1 VVDQAQLCRRRIPPE
16 VADVTVL
23 LGDQAIEERGSE
35 ALPQWG
41 GDGSGCALGPV
52 SPVDQRAILAID
64 LPEDGNGD
72 KLGVRRPQRDRQT
85 PGAALVNRRGICP

>member
-1 VVDQAQLCRRRIPPE
+1 M
-16 VADVTVL
+16 TVL

-41 GDGSGCALGPV
+41 GDGSRGALGPIA
-52 SPVDQRAILAID
+52 PVDQRAIFAID

-72 KLGVRRPQRDRQT
+72 KLGVRGPQRDRQT
-85 PGAALVNRRGICP
+85 PSAALVDRRGISPLTI

>member
-1 VVDQAQLCRRRIPPE
+1 VVDQAQLYRWRIPPE

-41 GDGSGCALGPV
+41 AT
-52 SPVDQRAILAID
+52 AAA
-64 LPEDGNGD
+64 
-72 KLGVRRPQRDRQT
+72 T
-85 PGAALVNRRGICP
+85 PLVP